1 MPGNAAKELRFRIR
15 AMAALPR
22 TFADWRRGAMVNF
35 PRFGT
40 PADMAQRHDLAV
52 LETLKIPV
60 VDPVTG
66 GLIGVQLTF
75 QFQFATQQ
83 LE

>member
-1 MPGNAAKELRFRIR
+1 
-15 AMAALPR
+15 
-22 TFADWRRGAMVNF
+22 MVNF

-52 LETLKIPV
+52 LETLKILV
-60 VDPVTG
+60 VDPLTG